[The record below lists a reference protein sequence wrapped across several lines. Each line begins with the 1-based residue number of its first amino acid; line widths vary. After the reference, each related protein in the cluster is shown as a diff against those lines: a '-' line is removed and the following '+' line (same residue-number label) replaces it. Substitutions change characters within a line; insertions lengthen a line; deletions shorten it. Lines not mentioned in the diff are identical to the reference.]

1 MICKTESSHL
11 YFGCNADKSSSYYSI
26 QKKQE
31 DRQKL
36 LKAVWTSRQTCINIH
51 QNITVQSKASTI

>member
-26 QKKQE
+26 QKK
-31 DRQKL
+31 
-36 LKAVWTSRQTCINIH
+36 TGRQTK
-51 QNITVQSKASTI
+51 TSKGSVDFKTDMH